1 MSSGT
6 WLYAVGVI
14 SRTGWNLCRAP
25 SAGAVMEDAERSLRH
40 GSYLVIYT
48 PPSCYRTSET
58 DPSDG
63 LVVTMSELLRSY
75 ESPVRENQSQF
86 SASLSGMILH
96 LNAQDQEMHARV
108 RQLEDSV
115 KELLQAPLK
124 RSEPSS
130 EDMQKLVNQALHATG
145 PEEPFSDLVTSGETV
160 ESVELLRKQ
169 APT

>member
-1 MSSGT
+1 MLGEVTIRRGATRPGGRPGSG
-6 WLYAVGVI
+6 I
-14 SRTGWNLCRAP
+14 C
-25 SAGAVMEDAERSLRH
+25 
-40 GSYLVIYT
+40 T
-48 PPSCYRTSET
+48 PPVSCWLSET
-58 DPSDG
+58 HAADRVT
-63 LVVTMSELLRSY
+63 LVVTMSEPLSSY

-130 EDMQKLVNQALHATG
+130 EDMQKLVNQALHPTG
-145 PEEPFSDLVTSGETV
+145 PEEPFSPTKRKAGESV

>member
-1 MSSGT
+1 
-6 WLYAVGVI
+6 
-14 SRTGWNLCRAP
+14 
-25 SAGAVMEDAERSLRH
+25 
-40 GSYLVIYT
+40 
-48 PPSCYRTSET
+48 
-58 DPSDG
+58 
-63 LVVTMSELLRSY
+63 MSEPLRSY

-130 EDMQKLVNQALHATG
+130 EDMQKLVNQALHPTG
-145 PEEPFSDLVTSGETV
+145 PEEPFSPTKRKAGESV